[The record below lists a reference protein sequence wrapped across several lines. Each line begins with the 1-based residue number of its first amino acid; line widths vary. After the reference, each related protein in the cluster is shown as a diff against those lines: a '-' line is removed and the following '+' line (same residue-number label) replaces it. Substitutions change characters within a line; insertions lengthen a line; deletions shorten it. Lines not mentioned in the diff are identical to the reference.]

1 MLSVDEIKRF
11 IENDLSSE
19 KKRYAKTAVR
29 YYEAEHDIK
38 DYRMFYVDANGN
50 VKEDKYRSNIRIS
63 HPFFTEI
70 VDQLVQYELSSE
82 EGFLHSDIPE
92 LQQELDAYFN
102 ENEEFRAE
110 FEEMV
115 TGAIIKGTDTMYA
128 YKNKEGKTAFQYA
141 DSLGVVEVNENEAAD
156 NCKYLIFWYVD
167 RVGKDNKKIKRI
179 QVWDESQTY
188 FYCQVDNDEIVP
200 DSTQETNPR
209 PHIIYQKDGDDC
221 IYYDGFG
228 FIPFFRMDYNRKQIS
243 ALKPIKD
250 IIDSYDLMNAG
261 LANNIQDTNEA
272 LYVVKGFEGDNLD
285 ELMMNIKTKRH
296 IGTAEGGDVEIRT
309 LDIPYEARKTKM
321 EIDEKN
327 IFRMGMAVNTE
338 GLKDTNATVSVAI
351 KSAYTLLEMKAN
363 KLETQIKLFIRRL
376 LKIVLDEINEANG
389 TDYQQKDVYFKFER
403 QIPTNAL
410 ENAQIELTEAQKR
423 QTEINTLLNIQGQLD
438 NETLMQLICE
448 QLDIDYD
455 DIKDKLPDPE
465 ADELAQV
472 EAALQSAPVEGDVI
486 E

>member
-1 MLSVDEIKRF
+1 LLSVDEIKRF

-209 PHIIYQKDGDDC
+209 PHIIYQKDGEDC

-228 FIPFFRMDYNRKQIS
+228 YIPFFRMDYNRKQIS